1 MEIKGHTTRQL
12 SPLQPSKIKGSS
24 LKKLLKN
31 ASGVHLG
38 STIGSFSDKK

>member
-1 MEIKGHTTRQL
+1 MEIHTTRQL

-24 LKKLLKN
+24 LKLLKN